1 MEKQL
6 MDKIRHHTL
15 DDVDKAMIL
24 ARLRVV
30 HSEVEDILDEL
41 NKSLEKL
48 HKLCSDK
55 KDEMALLDFRFVLAC
70 DDKIIHNDDEDD
82 KHDGLR
88 PEIRNG
94 CGAVTNPPSLF
105 NFYFTSW
112 PSSLS
117 D

>member
-24 ARLRVV
+24 ARLRVA

-48 HKLCSDK
+48 HNLCNDK

-82 KHDGLR
+82 KHDGVPCLCTVGTKD
-88 PEIRNG
+88 ELEG
-94 CGAVTNPPSLF
+94 LLKAVQKAIDS
-105 NFYFTSW
+105 
-112 PSSLS
+112 
-117 D
+117 